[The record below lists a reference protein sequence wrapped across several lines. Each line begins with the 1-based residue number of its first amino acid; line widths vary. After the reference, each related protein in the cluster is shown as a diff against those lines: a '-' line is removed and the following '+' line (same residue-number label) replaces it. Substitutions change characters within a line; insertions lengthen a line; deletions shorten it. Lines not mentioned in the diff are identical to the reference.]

1 MVAGRVVVS
10 FDACLS
16 VWGLYFIQD
25 NFWKMFI
32 TVRTQSLFNLIPI
45 EIESVVGKYVQFC
58 THFVPITIPFNHR
71 FSAL

>member
-32 TVRTQSLFNLIPI
+32 TVRTQSLLNLIPI
-45 EIESVVGKYVQFC
+45 ESVVVKYVQFC
-58 THFVPITIPFNHR
+58 THFVPITIPSNHR